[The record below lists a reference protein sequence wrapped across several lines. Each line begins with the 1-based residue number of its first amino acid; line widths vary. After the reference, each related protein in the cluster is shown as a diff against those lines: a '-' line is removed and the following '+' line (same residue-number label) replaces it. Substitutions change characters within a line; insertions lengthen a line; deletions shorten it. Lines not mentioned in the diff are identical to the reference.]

1 MEKKLLIKVIGKVQ
15 GVGFRFESYQQ
26 FVDLGLSGK
35 AENSEDGSLSIEVS
49 GPEENLQKFIDWAH
63 KGPIGAK
70 VERVIAEESKNN
82 IEHVARE
89 D

>member
-1 MEKKLLIKVIGKVQ
+1 MEKNLLIKVRGKVQ

-26 FVDLGLSGK
+26 FVDLGLTGK
-35 AENSEDGSLSIEVS
+35 AENANDGSLSIEVS
-49 GPEENLQKFIDWAH
+49 GAEENLQKFIDWAN

-70 VERVIAEESKNN
+70 VESVVVEESKNST
-82 IEHVARE
+82 ELAVGE